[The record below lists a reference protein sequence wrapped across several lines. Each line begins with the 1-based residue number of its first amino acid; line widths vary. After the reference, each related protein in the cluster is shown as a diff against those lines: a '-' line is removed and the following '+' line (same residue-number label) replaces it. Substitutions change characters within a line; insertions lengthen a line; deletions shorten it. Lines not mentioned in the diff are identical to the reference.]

1 MPAQTTLTSYVYFP
15 DGAKVSV
22 KESGAGSYTDLG
34 AIENA
39 VTATLNYD
47 ESQVETA
54 NAGKLAKRIKNM
66 TIAGA
71 FNLINLDPA
80 NIVRLGGGLFTS
92 STTAASANTTIPNQ
106 VIAANWNDNVK
117 YELIAYESSSDSTKL
132 KLSAKPTLTS
142 VTLDA
147 SGTPETLTEI
157 GAGAGGDYLV
167 VADSDSYSG
176 WSIIFNSAG
185 MSTGTPKTKDITID
199 YGTNTPVAKT
209 TIYAGS
215 SGATLSA
222 YAMKI
227 THTDSNLKV
236 RELELFSVDGNSGG
250 FQFNFKG
257 ANEEGVE
264 SMPLAFTAKID
275 TSLTDGRQLFAFSV
289 DNGAQ

>member
-1 MPAQTTLTSYVYFP
+1 MPSQTTITSYVYFP

-22 KESGAGSYTDLG
+22 KESGAVSYTDLG

-47 ESQVETA
+47 ESQIETA

-92 STTAASANTTIPNQ
+92 STTAASANTTAPVQ
-106 VIAANWNDNVK
+106 VIAANWNDNIK
-117 YELIAYESSSDSTKL
+117 YELIMLESSSDSTKL

-147 SGTPETLTEI
+147 GGSPEVLAEI
-157 GAGAGGDYLV
+157 GAGAGGDYMV
-167 VADSDSYSG
+167 VADANSYSG
-176 WSIIFNSAG
+176 WSIIFNSTG
-185 MSTGTPKTKDITID
+185 MTTGTPKAKAISID
-199 YGTNTPVAKT
+199 YGSNTPVAKT
-209 TIYAGS
+209 TIHCGS
-215 SGATLSA
+215 SGATLAA

-227 THTDSNLKV
+227 THTDSASKV
-236 RELELFSVDGNSGG
+236 RELELYSVDANSGG
-250 FQFNFKG
+250 FAFNFKG
-257 ANEEGVE
+257 ANEDGVE
-264 SMPLAFTAKID
+264 SLPLTFTAKLD
-275 TSLTDGRQLFAFSV
+275 STLTDGRQLFAFSV

>member
-1 MPAQTTLTSYVYFP
+1 MPIQSSITSYIYMP

-39 VTATLNYD
+39 VTATLQYD
-47 ESQVETA
+47 ESQIETA

-71 FNLINLDPA
+71 FNLINIDPA
-80 NIVRLGGGLFTS
+80 NLVRLGGGLFTS
-92 STTAASANTTIPNQ
+92 STTAASANTTAPVQ
-106 VIAANWNDNVK
+106 VIPVNWNDNVK
-117 YELIAYESSSDSTKL
+117 YEIVMKESSTDSTKL
-132 KLSAKPTLTS
+132 KLSTKPTLTS

-147 SGTPETLTEI
+147 AGTPEVLAEI
-157 GAGAGGDYLV
+157 GAGAGGDYMV

-199 YGTNTPVAKT
+199 FGSNTPVAKT
-209 TIYAGS
+209 TVHCGS

-227 THTDSNLKV
+227 THTDSNSKV
-236 RELELFSVDGNSGG
+236 RELELYSVDANSGG
-250 FQFNFKG
+250 FAFNFKG

-264 SMPLAFTAKID
+264 SLPLSFTAKLD
-275 TSLTDGRQLFAFSV
+275 STLTDGRQLFAFSV

>member
-1 MPAQTTLTSYVYFP
+1 MPTQTTITSYVYFP

-54 NAGKLAKRIKNM
+54 NAGKLAKRIRNM

-71 FNLINLDPA
+71 FNLINIDPA

-92 STTAASANTTIPNQ
+92 STTAASANSTIPDQ
-106 VIAANWNDNVK
+106 VVAANWDDNIK
-117 YELIAYESSSDSTKL
+117 YELVAYTSSSDSTKL

-147 SGTPETLTEI
+147 AGTPEVLSEI
-157 GAGAGGDYLV
+157 GAGAGGDYMV

-185 MSTGTPKTKDITID
+185 MTTGTPKTKAITID

-209 TIYAGS
+209 TVHCGS

-227 THTDSNLKV
+227 THTDSNSLV
-236 RELELFSVDGNSGG
+236 RELELYSVDANSGG
-250 FQFNFKG
+250 FAFNFKG
-257 ANEEGVE
+257 ANEEGTE
-264 SMPLAFTAKID
+264 ALPLTFTAKLD
-275 TSLTDGRQLFAFSV
+275 STLTDGRQLFAFSI

>member
-1 MPAQTTLTSYVYFP
+1 MPIQSSIVSYVYFP

-22 KESGAGSYTDLG
+22 KASGEVSYTDLG

-47 ESQVETA
+47 ESQIETA
-54 NAGKLAKRIKNM
+54 NAGKLAKRLKNM

-92 STTAASANTTIPNQ
+92 STTAASANTTIPDQ
-106 VIAANWNDNVK
+106 VIAANWNDNIK

-147 SGTPETLTEI
+147 AGTPEVLAEI
-157 GAGAGGDYLV
+157 GAGAGGDYMV
-167 VADSDSYSG
+167 VADSNSYSG

-185 MSTGTPKTKDITID
+185 MTTGTPKTLPITID
-199 YGTNTPVAKT
+199 YGSNTPVAKT
-209 TIYAGS
+209 TVHCGS
-215 SGATLSA
+215 SGATLTAS
-222 YAMKI
+222 AMKI
-227 THTDSNLKV
+227 THTDSSSLV
-236 RELELFSVDGNSGG
+236 RELELYSVDANTGG

-257 ANEEGVE
+257 ANEDGVE
-264 SMPLAFTAKID
+264 SLPLSFTAKLD
-275 TSLTDGRQLFAFSV
+275 SSLTDGRQLFAFSI
-289 DNGAQ
+289 DNGAE